1 MSVIDLFEKLS
12 EIMSSGVGRDK
23 MCRVIQYFIM
33 GIIPTLKDKGAH
45 YHDLAERLMKL
56 RSQMSL
62 TRKVIRF
69 GKELPLVVGIRN
81 RLRLHEKDPQRMI
94 FFRTLSD
101 LSLILYFATDH
112 PLYFNNIGFWKYDK
126 KFIENCD
133 YINNVFWL
141 LNDLFDIACTLA
153 DMMHLQKEI
162 KALVSIPEIS
172 LICFSNRK

>member
-1 MSVIDLFEKLS
+1 
-12 EIMSSGVGRDK
+12 
-23 MCRVIQYFIM
+23 
-33 GIIPTLKDKGAH
+33 
-45 YHDLAERLMKL
+45 
-56 RSQMSL
+56 
-62 TRKVIRF
+62 
-69 GKELPLVVGIRN
+69 
-81 RLRLHEKDPQRMI
+81 MI

-162 KALVSIPEIS
+162 KALVSPPLS
-172 LICFSNRK
+172 LIFYSNRKSNQWLVNWVTNNLI

>member
-1 MSVIDLFEKLS
+1 MIDIFEKLN
-12 EIMSSGVGRDK
+12 EIMNSGVGRDK

-33 GIIPTLKDKGAH
+33 GILPTLKSKGAH
-45 YHDLAERLMKL
+45 YQDLHDRLNKL
-56 RSQMSL
+56 KSNMSA

-69 GKELPLVVGIRN
+69 GKELPLIVGIRN

-101 LSLILYFATDH
+101 LSLMIYFFTDH

-126 KFIENCD
+126 KFIDSCD

-141 LNDLFDIACTLA
+141 LNDLFDIICTLS
-153 DMMHLQKEI
+153 DMKQLQKEMKDI
-162 KALVSIPEIS
+162 VSF
-172 LICFSNRK
+172 LR